1 MLTHEIAAVTHSDDT
16 EQQVARPGKVFLV
29 GAGPGAADLI
39 TVKGLRCLR
48 AADVVVYDRL
58 VAPDLLAEARADA
71 TLIYAGKGPRC
82 HTLDQTTIN
91 ALLITHARQ
100 GKVVTRLKGG
110 DPFIFGRGGEEAL
123 ALAAAGIP
131 FEIVPGITAAIAV
144 PAYAGIPVT
153 QRGQSSA
160 VTIVTGHE
168 GTSID
173 WEALARLGGTI
184 VIMMGVAALPAITT
198 QLLAAGLAPTTPA
211 AVIQQG
217 TTHDQRVVGGDV
229 ATIATLAANAGLTSP
244 AVTVVGAVASLSETL
259 AWFTGEAARPHPP
272 TPSPS

>member
-1 MLTHEIAAVTHSDDT
+1 MPRS
-16 EQQVARPGKVFLV
+16 
-29 GAGPGAADLI
+29 
-39 TVKGLRCLR
+39 
-48 AADVVVYDRL
+48 
-58 VAPDLLAEARADA
+58 
-71 TLIYAGKGPRC
+71 IYAGKGPGC

-123 ALAAAGIP
+123 ALAAAAIP
-131 FEIVPGITAAIAV
+131 FEIVPGVTAAIAV

-168 GTSID
+168 GTSIN

-184 VIMMGVAALPAITT
+184 VIMMGVAALPAITAR
-198 QLLAAGLAPTTPA
+198 LLAAALRRRRQRRSSSKARRWHSASSA
-211 AVIQQG
+211 AM
-217 TTHDQRVVGGDV
+217 
-229 ATIATLAANAGLTSP
+229 SP
-244 AVTVVGAVASLSETL
+244 
-259 AWFTGEAARPHPP
+259 
-272 TPSPS
+272 PSPCWRHRRA